1 LLGDCPLGWIDFSGF
16 LMGGS
21 KKLPRGYKSLS
32 LEDIGL
38 DPCISPSPN
47 QPFQIMENPT
57 VCRFKRRKLSEIST
71 INYQDIFQIHSKWH
85 VKTSLQM
92 KAM

>member
-1 LLGDCPLGWIDFSGF
+1 V
-16 LMGGS
+16 GGS
-21 KKLPRGYKSLS
+21 RKLPRGYRSLYS
-32 LEDIGL
+32 EDIGL
-38 DPCISPSPN
+38 DPYISSSPN

-57 VCRFKRRKLSEIST
+57 VCGFKRRKLSEISA